1 MNHSKKKTL
10 NSQQILEKFL
20 ASLANW
26 ENTNQ
31 NRFEIPSQ
39 PGQKTNNSSCR
50 GHRGKRVNLIFGGR
64 NVSSAW
70 AANVEIISEVLKKT
84 KT

>member
-31 NRFEIPSQ
+31 NRFEIPYQ
-39 PGQKTNNSSCR
+39 PGQKNKQQLMQRTL
-50 GHRGKRVNLIFGGR
+50 GK
-64 NVSSAW
+64 
-70 AANVEIISEVLKKT
+70 E
-84 KT
+84 